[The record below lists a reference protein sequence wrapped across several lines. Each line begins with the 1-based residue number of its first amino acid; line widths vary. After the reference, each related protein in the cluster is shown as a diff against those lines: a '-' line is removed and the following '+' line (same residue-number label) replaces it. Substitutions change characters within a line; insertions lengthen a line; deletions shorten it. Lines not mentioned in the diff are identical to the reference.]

1 MSLSSLK
8 KELQHFDKSALES
21 IILDLYS
28 KSKENKDYLE
38 YFQNPDEEKLLDK
51 YKTKVSDYIF
61 PKRGYRA
68 KIAKA
73 KAVLREFSKWYPNPE
88 MEAELQ
94 LIYILRGIAFGK
106 EVYMTSALDDSLH
119 KMTISFFE
127 FIKKHQLLIQFNDR
141 IENNA
146 YLSKRWEN
154 FNSNYEE

>member
-94 LIYILRGIAFGK
+94 LTYIVRGIDFGK
-106 EVYMTSALDDSLH
+106 KVYMTTALDDSLH

-127 FIKKHQLLIQFNDR
+127 FIKKHQLENQFMDR

-154 FNSNYEE
+154 FENNVEE

>member
-8 KELQHFDKSALES
+8 KELQYFDKSALES

-51 YKTKVSDYIF
+51 YKTKVSDYIY

-73 KAVLREFSKWYPNPE
+73 KAVMREFSKWYPNPE

-94 LIYILRGIAFGK
+94 LTYILRGIAFGK
-106 EVYMTSALDDSLH
+106 EIYMTSALDESLH
-119 KMTISFFE
+119 KMSISYFE
-127 FIKKHQLLIQFNDR
+127 FIKKHQLKNQFIDR
-141 IENNA
+141 IENNI

-154 FNSNYEE
+154 FNSNIEE

>member
-127 FIKKHQLLIQFNDR
+127 FIKKHQIERQFNDK
-141 IENNA
+141 IENNL

-154 FNSNYEE
+154 FNSNIEE

>member
-51 YKTKVSDYIF
+51 YKTKVSDYIY
-61 PKRGYRA
+61 PKRGYKS

-94 LIYILRGIAFGK
+94 LTYILRGIAFGK
-106 EVYMTSALDDSLH
+106 EVYLTAALDDSLY
-119 KMTISFFE
+119 KTTYSFFE
-127 FIKKHQLLIQFNDR
+127 FIKKHKLENQFHDS
-141 IENNA
+141 IANNP
-146 YLSKRWEN
+146 YLAKRWEN
-154 FNSNYEE
+154 FKNNIEE